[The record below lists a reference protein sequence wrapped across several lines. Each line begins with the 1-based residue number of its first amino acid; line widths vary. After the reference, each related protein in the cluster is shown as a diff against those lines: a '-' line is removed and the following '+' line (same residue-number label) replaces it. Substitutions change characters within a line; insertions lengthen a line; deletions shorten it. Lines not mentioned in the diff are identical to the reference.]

1 MILKGFKMVLVTPEK
16 IASFMSL
23 MPVTHSFAELDALV
37 SHGVPKRALKTIVD
51 TIGLNTEERKQLL
64 YRIVPEATYKRRRD
78 KLSAEESERTER
90 LARIYATA
98 QHVWNSEDEA
108 RDFLHGSHPML
119 QNRTPLDVS
128 MTELGARRVEELL
141 WRLYY
146 GIAA

>member
-1 MILKGFKMVLVTPEK
+1 MILVTPEK
-16 IASFMSL
+16 IASYMSL
-23 MPVTHSFAELDALV
+23 MPLPHSFAELDSLV
-37 SHGVPKRALKTIVD
+37 SLGLPKQALKAIVNN
-51 TIGLNTEERKQLL
+51 IGLNIEERKQLL

-98 QHVWNSEDEA
+98 QYVWNSDDVA
-108 RDFLHGSHPML
+108 RVFLHTPHPLL
-119 QNRTPLDVS
+119 QGRTPLDVS

>member
-1 MILKGFKMVLVTPEK
+1 MVLVTPEK

-23 MPVTHSFAELDALV
+23 MPLPHSFAELDSLV
-37 SHGVPKRALKTIVD
+37 SHGLPKQALKAIVD
-51 TIGLNTEERKQLL
+51 NICLNTEERKQLL

-78 KLSAEESERTER
+78 KLSAEESGRTER

-98 QHVWNSEDEA
+98 QYVWNSEDEA
-108 RDFLHGSHPML
+108 RAFLHAPHPML
-119 QNRTPLDVS
+119 HGRAPLDVS

>member
-1 MILKGFKMVLVTPEK
+1 MILVTPEN

-23 MPVTHSFAELDALV
+23 MPVPHSFAELDSLV
-37 SHGVPKRALKTIVD
+37 SNGLPKHALKAIVD
-51 TIGLNTEERKQLL
+51 NIGLNTEERKQLL

-78 KLSAEESERTER
+78 KLSTEESERTER

-98 QHVWNSEDEA
+98 QYVWNSEEEA
-108 RDFLHGSHPML
+108 RLFLYKPHPLL
-119 QNRTPLDVS
+119 QGRSPLDVS

>member
-1 MILKGFKMVLVTPEK
+1 MILVTPEK

-23 MPVTHSFAELDALV
+23 LPLPHSFAELDSLV
-37 SHGVPKRALKTIVD
+37 SHGLPKHALKAIVD
-51 TIGLNTEERKQLL
+51 NIGLSTEERKKLL

-90 LARIYATA
+90 LARIYAIA
-98 QHVWNSEDEA
+98 QYVWDSEAEA
-108 RDFLHGSHPML
+108 RVFLLTTHPLL
-119 QNRTPLDVS
+119 QGRTPLDVS
-128 MTELGARRVEELL
+128 LTEIGARRVEELL

>member
-1 MILKGFKMVLVTPEK
+1 MVLVTPEK

-23 MPVTHSFAELDALV
+23 MPLPHSFAELDSLV
-37 SHGVPKRALKTIVD
+37 SHGLPKHALKAIVD
-51 TIGLNTEERKQLL
+51 NIGINTEERKQLL

-78 KLSAEESERTER
+78 KLSAEESERTDR
-90 LARIYATA
+90 LARIYAPA
-98 QHVWNSEDEA
+98 QYVWNSEEEV
-108 RDFLHGSHPML
+108 RLFLHTPHPLL
-119 QNRTPLDVS
+119 QGHSPLDVS

>member
-1 MILKGFKMVLVTPEK
+1 MVLVTPER

-23 MPVTHSFAELDALV
+23 MPVPHSFAELDALV
-37 SHGVPKRALKTIVD
+37 SRGLPKQALKTIVD
-51 TIGLNTEERKQLL
+51 TIGLNTEQRKQLL

-78 KLSAEESERTER
+78 RLSAEESERTER

-98 QHVWNSEDEA
+98 QYVWNSEDEA
-108 RDFLHGSHPML
+108 REFLHTPHPML
-119 QNRTPLDVS
+119 QNRAPLEVS
-128 MTELGARRVEELL
+128 MTEIGARRVEELL

>member
-1 MILKGFKMVLVTPEK
+1 M
-16 IASFMSL
+16 
-23 MPVTHSFAELDALV
+23 
-37 SHGVPKRALKTIVD
+37 
-51 TIGLNTEERKQLL
+51 L

-78 KLSAEESERTER
+78 KLNAEESARTER

-98 QHVWNSEDEA
+98 QYVWSSEDEA
-108 RDFLHGSHPML
+108 RGFLHTPHPLL
-119 QNRTPLDVS
+119 QGRTPLDVS

>member
-1 MILKGFKMVLVTPEK
+1 MVPVTAEK

-23 MPVTHSFAELDALV
+23 TPLPHSFAELDTLV
-37 SHGVPKRALKTIVD
+37 SHGLPKQALKTIVD
-51 TIGLNTEERKQLL
+51 TIGFNTQERKQLL

-90 LARIYATA
+90 LARVYATS
-98 QHVWNSEDEA
+98 QYVWNSEDEA
-108 RDFLHGSHPML
+108 RVFLHTPHPLL
-119 QNRTPLDVS
+119 QDRAPLDVS

>member
-1 MILKGFKMVLVTPEK
+1 MVLVTPEK

-23 MPVTHSFAELDALV
+23 MPPPHSFAELDALV
-37 SHGVPKRALKTIVD
+37 SHGLPKQALKTIVD
-51 TIGLNTEERKQLL
+51 IIGLNTEERKQLL

-78 KLSAEESERTER
+78 RLSAEESERTER

-98 QHVWNSEDEA
+98 QYVWNSEDEA
-108 RDFLHGSHPML
+108 RDFLHAPHPML

>member
-1 MILKGFKMVLVTPEK
+1 MILYDFKMLLVTPEK

-23 MPVTHSFAELDALV
+23 LPLPHSFAELDSLV
-37 SHGVPKRALKTIVD
+37 SRGLPKKALKAIVD
-51 TIGLNTEERKQLL
+51 NIGLNTEERKQLL

-78 KLSAEESERTER
+78 KLSAVESERTER

-98 QHVWNSEDEA
+98 QYVWNSEDEA
-108 RDFLHGSHPML
+108 RGFLHTPHPFL
-119 QNRTPLDVS
+119 QGRTPLDVS
-128 MTELGARRVEELL
+128 LTELGARRVEELL